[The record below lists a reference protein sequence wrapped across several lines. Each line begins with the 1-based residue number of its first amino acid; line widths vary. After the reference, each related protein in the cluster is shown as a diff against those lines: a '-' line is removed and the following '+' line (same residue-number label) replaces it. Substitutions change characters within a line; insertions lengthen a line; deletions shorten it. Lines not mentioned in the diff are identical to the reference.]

1 MSKRENWL
9 NILRQ
14 RDRDREKKARMAEM
28 DEMDKAFDD
37 FDKACQKTIG
47 ACNDFIDM
55 DINKTSEVQE
65 STQKIEDATQLPR
78 VTIVHKRA
86 RDYDRD

>member
-28 DEMDKAFDD
+28 DEMDKAFED
-37 FDKACQKTIG
+37 FSKACDKAVG
-47 ACNDFIDM
+47 ACQDFIDM
-55 DINKTSEVQE
+55 DINKTSEPRLE
-65 STQKIEDATQLPR
+65 TQRDEGATQLPK
-78 VTIVHKRA
+78 VTIVHKGKKVLR
-86 RDYDRD
+86 